1 MIEIK
6 IYKSI
11 EQIPKEI
18 EIQIRTFLRVVWY
31 GEEEE
36 KPDEPITR
44 EELNPVYFVLSRKNI
59 LISYARVIWMNVEYM
74 GSSYKMYG
82 LGDVFTFPS
91 SRRKGY
97 GSQIVE
103 LATQFIRKD
112 SQADIAILFTEPKL
126 EYFYKLSGWNHVS
139 EIKFLVGEQ
148 PNPELYKGFHMMFLL
163 SQKAQ
168 DACSF
173 FPSYPVFLPG
183 DEW

>member
-1 MIEIK
+1 MIEVK

-36 KPDEPITR
+36 KLDEPITR
-44 EELNPVYFVLSRKNI
+44 QELNPVYFVLSRKNV

-103 LATQFIRKD
+103 LARGCQ
-112 SQADIAILFTEPKL
+112 
-126 EYFYKLSGWNHVS
+126 
-139 EIKFLVGEQ
+139 
-148 PNPELYKGFHMMFLL
+148 
-163 SQKAQ
+163 
-168 DACSF
+168 
-173 FPSYPVFLPG
+173 
-183 DEW
+183 